1 MKKLLMAM
9 LMAVTVMALTACAE
23 IPEDV
28 DPDFHTQAMEIFIE
42 VDDDTMELDWEGTDA
57 DDQANVNMV
66 VATAMSEREV
76 DFANAL
82 ENMVALQ
89 PKVVD
94 GEKEAL
100 KQYLAE
106 RTKAMRALNLGDRNE
121 TEKFNVPSFQFGEE
135 E

>member
-9 LMAVTVMALTACAE
+9 LMAVTVLTLTACAE
-23 IPEDV
+23 IPDGVNQE
-28 DPDFHTQAMEIFIE
+28 FHSHAMEIFIE

-66 VATAMSEREV
+66 VATAMSEREM

-94 GEKEAL
+94 GDKEAL

-106 RTKAMRALNLGDRNE
+106 RTKAMRALNLGDRGE
-121 TEKFNVPSFQFGEE
+121 TEKFSVPSFQFGEE